1 MTPDAGQGKTYGEDE
16 PTLTFT
22 VSAAAN
28 GESPAFDGALTRV
41 SGENAGSYA
50 IAIGSLKL
58 ADRGAFK
65 ADNYTLALA
74 PDTVYFRIDRALHA
88 DVTASGAAMYG
99 NPGSVDLRSL
109 IADGGAASLGDVT
122 DTDSVLD
129 GAPAVSG
136 STLRFAFR
144 NEPANADKTAVI
156 AVHVTGADN
165 YLDYTITVTVTV
177 DSRIVPTGQPTL
189 TPAAITYGQPLRT
202 IALSGALRD
211 GDTVVEGTFVW
222 NTPDV
227 ILPAGSQTAEW
238 TFTPSGS
245 RYATTSG
252 TASVTVRE
260 AALTDVSVRQDG
272 ALTYTGTA
280 LSAPVITSA
289 ATVDGSVVTFTYSLS
304 KDGAYGDAVPALTDV
319 AAHTVW
325 YKAEAANHETV
336 TGSFTITIGKAALT
350 SVSVRQDGALAYNG
364 KAQSARMAASA
375 ATVDGS
381 AVTFTYSAEENG
393 IYGPAVPA
401 FSAVGTYTVW
411 YKAEAAS
418 HEAVTGSVD
427 ITIDKGVLPDPTVTV
442 DVTNN
447 YAAAYSV
454 DLRAVLDAILPAG
467 CQLGAVEYGGL
478 NFEGD
483 ETYYDVMRST
493 LSNKGVLTL
502 AINAV
507 DTDTEGLAATVRVI
521 VTTGS
526 YQDITIT
533 VRLNAVNKTVPAG
546 GPTLSRTTLDY
557 GQRLGTI
564 RLSGAMQ
571 DGDTVV
577 KGVFTWAEP
586 SLCPA
591 SGSYDAEWLF
601 TPEDDSR
608 YAAVSGTSAITVN
621 APAGKT
627 YNVGGTVLEYGIT
640 GSSEQPLEGAVVTIR
655 RGMDIYGQSQATDA
669 DGHFH
674 IGQLLPGTYNA
685 VIAYSGKTVTAKLQ
699 IVDKDAVLTVRI
711 PREDVSSELEIAD
724 PTDLTEHTVVGG
736 LDAEAEK
743 QFSDMGDASVALSM
757 TIREQPQDDSSAAQ
771 NAIRELV
778 KNKTLRFV
786 DMTLT
791 MVRNGQLSELK
802 DAGTVLEIILP
813 CDSSRSITV
822 ARCHADGNGQ
832 AQAMLL
838 TQSTTGAEGTFY
850 VDREGQCIHIF
861 ASKFSTY
868 AIGYGRASNS
878 GHVPD
883 DGEKTSPTTADAGL
897 LAYGIAALGSYT
909 GTALL
914 LRRRKRED

>member
-1 MTPDAGQGKTYGEDE
+1 MD
-16 PTLTFT
+16 
-22 VSAAAN
+22 
-28 GESPAFDGALTRV
+28 
-41 SGENAGSYA
+41 
-50 IAIGSLKL
+50 L
-58 ADRGAFK
+58 ADFG
-65 ADNYTLALA
+65 
-74 PDTVYFRIDRALHA
+74 
-88 DVTASGAAMYG
+88 
-99 NPGSVDLRSL
+99 
-109 IADGGAASLGDVT
+109 
-122 DTDSVLD
+122 
-129 GAPAVSG
+129 
-136 STLRFAFR
+136 
-144 NEPANADKTAVI
+144 
-156 AVHVTGADN
+156 
-165 YLDYTITVTVTV
+165 
-177 DSRIVPTGQPTL
+177 
-189 TPAAITYGQPLRT
+189 
-202 IALSGALRD
+202 
-211 GDTVVEGTFVW
+211 
-222 NTPDV
+222 
-227 ILPAGSQTAEW
+227 
-238 TFTPSGS
+238 
-245 RYATTSG
+245 
-252 TASVTVRE
+252 
-260 AALTDVSVRQDG
+260 
-272 ALTYTGTA
+272 
-280 LSAPVITSA
+280 
-289 ATVDGSVVTFTYSLS
+289 
-304 KDGAYGDAVPALTDV
+304 
-319 AAHTVW
+319 
-325 YKAEAANHETV
+325 
-336 TGSFTITIGKAALT
+336 
-350 SVSVRQDGALAYNG
+350 
-364 KAQSARMAASA
+364 
-375 ATVDGS
+375 
-381 AVTFTYSAEENG
+381 
-393 IYGPAVPA
+393 
-401 FSAVGTYTVW
+401 SAVGTYTVW

-813 CDSSRSITV
+813 CDTSRSITV

-832 AQAMLL
+832 AQPMLL

-868 AIGYGRASNS
+868 AIGYGRTSNS